1 MGEDEEG
8 TAAAPRSAHGCD
20 SRHPRPEAADLVTRL
35 SRRRVPRPH
44 SPRRG
49 VRIQGPD
56 DPARSGSVQ
65 DRLRAGGFRC
75 GRRGLERL
83 GWIQDG
89 SVRRNEV
96 QRANPD
102 GGGRNR
108 VAALGQRADRQPHE
122 LGSGQAAAHRP
133 HRGTGAH
140 HGHPQRG
147 QGTGDP
153 EPCGIARAGQGCR
166 LRGVERK
173 SAFAVHQ
180 GGADVGG
187 RPALLLAGRRRGST
201 RRSRQGA
208 QATDTGDPFRIGHP
222 AASRDKREE
231 LTMHANQQRAMTIT
245 KALRFSS
252 MLAATA
258 MWVGAST
265 PLALSAQVGM
275 TVPKQSQPIALR
287 GATIHTVT
295 KGVIQNGTIIF
306 DAGKIIAVGAN
317 LAIPAGTKIV
327 DVTGKHIYPG
337 LIDAY
342 STVGISEIGAVD
354 MSNDVNE
361 VGDFNPNVRTDVAV
375 NAESRH
381 IGTSRSQG
389 VLTTLTTPGGGLI
402 SGMSSAMAMEGWSWE
417 EMSLESSAAL
427 NVNWPDP
434 NQRGGGRG
442 GRGGGGGP
450 EGGTRSTYEE
460 RVQQLKNYF
469 AEARAYRD
477 AVAAGEKVRTDA
489 RYMAMIPA
497 LDRKIPVVVSA
508 SGTSQINDAITWA
521 KQENL
526 RLIIRGGDD
535 AIHVAARLRAENI
548 PVILT
553 STMEAPN
560 RAHEGYDAAYSRAAQ
575 LHKAGVKFAISGG
588 SGSLYTDRLP
598 YEAGVAVAFGLPEE
612 EAIKAVTINAAEFM
626 GLADR
631 LGSLEIG
638 KQATFLITTGTPIDM
653 TSNILQAYI
662 QGRELDMNDIQKH
675 FFEKYMEKVRQKLK
689 IIS

>member
-1 MGEDEEG
+1 
-8 TAAAPRSAHGCD
+8 
-20 SRHPRPEAADLVTRL
+20 
-35 SRRRVPRPH
+35 
-44 SPRRG
+44 
-49 VRIQGPD
+49 
-56 DPARSGSVQ
+56 
-65 DRLRAGGFRC
+65 
-75 GRRGLERL
+75 
-83 GWIQDG
+83 
-89 SVRRNEV
+89 
-96 QRANPD
+96 
-102 GGGRNR
+102 
-108 VAALGQRADRQPHE
+108 
-122 LGSGQAAAHRP
+122 
-133 HRGTGAH
+133 
-140 HGHPQRG
+140 
-147 QGTGDP
+147 
-153 EPCGIARAGQGCR
+153 
-166 LRGVERK
+166 
-173 SAFAVHQ
+173 
-180 GGADVGG
+180 
-187 RPALLLAGRRRGST
+187 
-201 RRSRQGA
+201 
-208 QATDTGDPFRIGHP
+208 
-222 AASRDKREE
+222 
-231 LTMHANQQRAMTIT
+231 MHANQPGSMTTTSTRRGRRLLTAI
-245 KALRFSS
+245 ALG
-252 MLAATA
+252 MAA
-258 MWVGAST
+258 SQ
-265 PLALSAQVGM
+265 PLALSAQVGR
-275 TVPKQSQPIALR
+275 TVPPQSERIALR

-306 DAGKIIAVGAN
+306 EAGKITAVGAN
-317 LAIPAGTKIV
+317 IAIPAGTKIV

-402 SGMSSAMAMEGWSWE
+402 SGMSSAMALEGWSWE

-427 NVNWPDP
+427 NVNWPEP
-434 NQRGGGRG
+434 RPGGGRF
-442 GRGGGGGP
+442 GGGGGGAP
-450 EGGTRSTYEE
+450 GGGNRVTYEE

-477 AVAAGEKVRTDA
+477 AVAAKEQVRTDA

-508 SGTSQINDAITWA
+508 NGTSQINDAITWA

-553 STMEAPN
+553 STMDAPN

-588 SGSLYTDRLP
+588 AGSLYTDRLP

-626 GLADR
+626 GLSDR
-631 LGSLEIG
+631 LGSLEPG
-638 KQATFLITTGTPIDM
+638 KQATLLITTGTPLDM
-653 TSNILQAYI
+653 TSDILQAYI

-675 FFEKYMEKVRQKLK
+675 FFNKYMEKVRQKLK

>member
-1 MGEDEEG
+1 
-8 TAAAPRSAHGCD
+8 
-20 SRHPRPEAADLVTRL
+20 
-35 SRRRVPRPH
+35 
-44 SPRRG
+44 
-49 VRIQGPD
+49 
-56 DPARSGSVQ
+56 
-65 DRLRAGGFRC
+65 
-75 GRRGLERL
+75 
-83 GWIQDG
+83 
-89 SVRRNEV
+89 
-96 QRANPD
+96 
-102 GGGRNR
+102 
-108 VAALGQRADRQPHE
+108 
-122 LGSGQAAAHRP
+122 
-133 HRGTGAH
+133 
-140 HGHPQRG
+140 
-147 QGTGDP
+147 
-153 EPCGIARAGQGCR
+153 
-166 LRGVERK
+166 
-173 SAFAVHQ
+173 
-180 GGADVGG
+180 
-187 RPALLLAGRRRGST
+187 
-201 RRSRQGA
+201 
-208 QATDTGDPFRIGHP
+208 
-222 AASRDKREE
+222 
-231 LTMHANQQRAMTIT
+231 MHANRQRAMTIST
-245 KALRFSS
+245 ALRCSRFF
-252 MLAATA
+252 AAVA
-258 MWVGAST
+258 LGMAASQ
-265 PLALSAQVGM
+265 PLELSAQVGM
-275 TVPKQSQPIALR
+275 TVPPQSQAVALR

-306 DAGKIIAVGAN
+306 DKGKIIAVGAN
-317 LAIPAGTKIV
+317 IPIPAGTKIV

-402 SGMSSAMAMEGWSWE
+402 SGMSSALALEGWSWE
-417 EMSLESSAAL
+417 EMSLESAAAL
-427 NVNWPDP
+427 NVNWPEP
-434 NQRGGGRG
+434 RPGGGRF
-442 GRGGGGGP
+442 GGGGGAP
-450 EGGTRSTYEE
+450 GGGSRVTYEE

-477 AVAAGEKVRTDA
+477 AVAAKEQVRTDA

-508 SGTSQINDAITWA
+508 NATSQINDAITWA

-526 RLIIRGGDD
+526 KLIIRGGDD
-535 AIHVAARLRAENI
+535 AIHVANRLRAENI

-553 STMEAPN
+553 STMDAPN

-588 SGSLYTDRLP
+588 AGSLYTDRLP

-631 LGSLEIG
+631 LGSLEPG
-638 KQATFLITTGTPIDM
+638 KQATLLITTGTPIDM